1 MDLGTNLKSIRES
14 KKVSRKELAK
24 RMNVTPTTITRY
36 ENGDRNLNFDTLS
49 NFLINISDSESEY
62 LKLFYSI
69 IIETY
74 KNSLKEST
82 EQTRQAL
89 DYLKKYANTWREDF
103 LNVSK
108 YPSNLLSAILDYL
121 ENTEDYFTFLSVYH
135 PEYNN
140 DKHSDLEYFT
150 DEQINN
156 IISKVTDLVKYEIYK
171 IENDI
176 K

>member
-1 MDLGTNLKSIRES
+1 MNLGANLKSIRES
-14 KKVSRKELAK
+14 KKISRKELAK

-62 LKLFYSI
+62 LTLFYSLI
-69 IIETY
+69 I
-74 KNSLKEST
+74 KAHKDGLKETT
-82 EQTRQAL
+82 EHAKEAL
-89 DYLKKYANTWREDF
+89 DYMKNYAETWRKDF
-103 LNVSK
+103 LNISK
-108 YPSNLLSAILDYL
+108 YPHNLLSAILDYL
-121 ENTEDYFTFLSVYH
+121 ENTEDYITFISVYH
-135 PEYNN
+135 PEYGN
-140 DKHSDLEYFT
+140 DKHPELEYFT

-156 IISKVTDLVKYEIYK
+156 IISKVTELVKYEIYK